1 LDAFDIRIRRRME
14 SWMIKSQTRC
24 IGESERRQNA
34 KYCIA
39 EKTQIVW
46 ELLRHVLRHEVLL
59 RDIT

>member
-1 LDAFDIRIRRRME
+1 ME